1 MSKRT
6 LKGLFKS
13 REEHTYL
20 HISPIEVWDDFVKQC
35 EAEGLTWADGRKL
48 SEVDRDDVVALTD
61 NMTFCY
67 GVFDEF
73 LGKIEDV
80 SPDVVG
86 AIAQMKNQIDN
97 DIFREWCDQLIA
109 CQSDSTLKD
118 TLPAIVEKLTAVRL
132 VNSEMRIPLSEARR
146 EYYLMVAITVANIP
160 LLYFIN
166 QEWYEMLM
174 YSVVGKLVLAITAL
188 VILITAM
195 RTARLT
201 KPIEYKL

>member
-67 GVFDEF
+67 IGIC
-73 LGKIEDV
+73 GRI
-80 SPDVVG
+80 
-86 AIAQMKNQIDN
+86 AIQCRPGNLKYIDY
-97 DIFREWCDQLIA
+97 Q
-109 CQSDSTLKD
+109 KY
-118 TLPAIVEKLTAVRL
+118 
-132 VNSEMRIPLSEARR
+132 VNG
-146 EYYLMVAITVANIP
+146 NIS
-160 LLYFIN
+160 
-166 QEWYEMLM
+166 
-174 YSVVGKLVLAITAL
+174 YSA
-188 VILITAM
+188 
-195 RTARLT
+195 
-201 KPIEYKL
+201 

>member
-67 GVFDEF
+67 IGICGRIAIQCRPGNLKYIDYKKYVN
-73 LGKIEDV
+73 GKI
-80 SPDVVG
+80 S
-86 AIAQMKNQIDN
+86 
-97 DIFREWCDQLIA
+97 
-109 CQSDSTLKD
+109 
-118 TLPAIVEKLTAVRL
+118 
-132 VNSEMRIPLSEARR
+132 
-146 EYYLMVAITVANIP
+146 
-160 LLYFIN
+160 
-166 QEWYEMLM
+166 
-174 YSVVGKLVLAITAL
+174 YSA
-188 VILITAM
+188 
-195 RTARLT
+195 
-201 KPIEYKL
+201 